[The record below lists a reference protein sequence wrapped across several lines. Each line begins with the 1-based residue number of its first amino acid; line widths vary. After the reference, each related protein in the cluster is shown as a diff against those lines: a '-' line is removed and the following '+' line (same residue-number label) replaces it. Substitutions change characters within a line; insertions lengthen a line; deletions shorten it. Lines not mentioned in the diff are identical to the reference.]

1 MSIKNLKAL
10 LAVTAIALTGGMTA
24 SQAQAADL
32 APTEVSIIANSGG
45 EFYGYV
51 SSDDDNCEAGRKVTL
66 FKMTGKSPNP
76 KADQKVGSDIAQPNG
91 PDSQW
96 NTGNTG
102 QRKGKFYAKVGK
114 TSLCAGDISPVVK
127 ALP

>member
-1 MSIKNLKAL
+1 MMNALKTL
-10 LAVTAIALTGGMTA
+10 LAIAAISLTGALATEQA
-24 SQAQAADL
+24 SAANL
-32 APTEVSIIANSGG
+32 TPTEVTIVANSGG

-51 SSDDDNCEAGRKVTL
+51 KSSDDSCEAGRKVTL

-76 KADQKVGSDIAQPNG
+76 KVDQKIGFDTAQPNG
-91 PDSQW
+91 PDSMW

-102 QRKGKFYAKVGK
+102 QRKGKFYAKVSK
-114 TSLCAGDISPVVK
+114 TSLCGGDISPMVK